1 VDGAGDKTPAA
12 IDFNVEYG
20 VKQLILR
27 YAPVEKL

>member
-12 IDFNVEYG
+12 IDFGSEYG
-20 VKQLILR
+20 VKQLILQ